1 MKEINLSYLCVP
13 FRWSEKGMKFFMRIY
28 CISDTPEVEVGLK
41 LAGCDGTCL
50 EESNEI
56 ENKIDEIAQNQDFGV
71 FVITKKIYEK
81 SKEKVDFIKSNKS
94 LPLIAI
100 I

>member
-1 MKEINLSYLCVP
+1 
-13 FRWSEKGMKFFMRIY
+13 MRIY

-41 LAGCDGTCL
+41 LAGCDGICL
-50 EESNEI
+50 AESSEI
-56 ENKIDEIAQNQDFGV
+56 ENKIDEIIKNKDLGV
-71 FVITKKIYEK
+71 LVITKKIYEK
-81 SKEKVDFIKSNKS
+81 SKEKVDFIRSNKN